1 MNPISRLLRRLRAA
15 AGIVVAGLVGEL
27 PGPPP
32 QDGPPPDIDGR
43 RQGEADT
50 TEMSVRVQEKE
61 GKGGF
66 R

>member
-1 MNPISRLLRRLRAA
+1 MNPISTIVRWVRAVVGA
-15 AGIVVAGLVGEL
+15 LAGAL

-43 RQGEADT
+43 RPTDADT
-50 TEMSVRVQEKE
+50 TAIDVRIQEKE